1 MVYKE
6 LLGKQMNL
14 IKMRLLGGG
23 RCGYRQIVRFSTV
36 SLNKGNLIIDCPIRN
51 DAQALLQQFGSDLY
65 LIAQRL
71 KIVETIEIRADG
83 ETVYKAHPI
92 GFSYWE

>member
-6 LLGKQMNL
+6 LLGKHMNL
-14 IKMRLLGGG
+14 IKMRLLGDG
-23 RCGYRQIVRFSTV
+23 RRCYRQIVRFSSV
-36 SLNKGNLIIDCPIRN
+36 SLNQGNLMIDCPIHS

-83 ETVYKAHPI
+83 ETVYKPHPI
-92 GFSYWE
+92 GLSYWE